1 MLRTIMTAAL
11 LLALPLTTAGC
22 GQGSTSAAQS
32 SREDTHQTDGT
43 YQADDQGRVS
53 GSENDR
59 DKDRDQDRS
68 DLGDD
73 LKKAGEDLTRDA
85 KDAAR
90 DAGDAAKG
98 VLDGVTDDP
107 NENSSLNAGNSSDPP
122 VENK

>member
-11 LLALPLTTAGC
+11 LLALPLTAAGC
-22 GQGSTSAAQS
+22 GQGGTSAAQS

-53 GSENDR
+53 GSDQ
-59 DKDRDQDRS
+59 DKDKDGT

-90 DAGDAAKG
+90 DAGDAAKD